1 MDRGKWHTSDG
12 RFFLRERQDFCAAD
26 LPWDRWL
33 SGLAENCQML
43 GPHKLAPEE
52 VSVSSYL
59 PSSPFILIPGFS
71 KTSGI
76 KWTLKTQC

>member
-1 MDRGKWHTSDG
+1 MAHIGWKVLSKG
-12 RFFLRERQDFCAAD
+12 EAGLLC
-26 LPWDRWL
+26 WDRWL